1 MLTTV
6 LWGHV
11 GDDDRGDVGRCTI
24 LLPSHTSND
33 VVRVD
38 VDHGVIVP
46 LSLIDDEASHAATTH
61 KNIVGLRV
69 LC

>member
-1 MLTTV
+1 MLITV

-11 GDDDRGDVGRCTI
+11 GDDD
-24 LLPSHTSND
+24 
-33 VVRVD
+33 
-38 VDHGVIVP
+38 VIVP
-46 LSLIDDEASHAATTH
+46 LSLIDDEASHAPTTH